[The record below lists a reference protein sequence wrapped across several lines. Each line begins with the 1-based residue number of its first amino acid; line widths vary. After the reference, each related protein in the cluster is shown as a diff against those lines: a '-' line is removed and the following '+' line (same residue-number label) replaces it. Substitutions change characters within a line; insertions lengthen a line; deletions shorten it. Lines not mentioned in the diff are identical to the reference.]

1 MALPRRTTALAL
13 AGLVAIAVAVVV
25 YFVLRPTD
33 ESRIRS
39 QLDRLAAVVRIADAD
54 SPANP
59 IGRLAHVNGELA
71 KLFEPDVDVSI
82 PDVPSLG
89 SGRAEL
95 AQLVAGAPSYVRT
108 FEVDFTN
115 VTIKLDD
122 SHTTAFVGVTA
133 RVKLVERDDST
144 TQDRRAVDVHF
155 VQKDGEWVIRSL
167 RVWTRQD
174 AAPP

>member
-1 MALPRRTTALAL
+1 MAPPRRRTALAL
-13 AGLVAIAVAVVV
+13 AGLVAIAVAVVA

-33 ESRIRS
+33 ASRIRS
-39 QLDRLAAVVRIADAD
+39 QLDRLAAAVRITDAD
-54 SPANP
+54 SQANP
-59 IGRLAHVNGELA
+59 IGRLAHVSGELA

-82 PDVPSLG
+82 PDVPSSG

-108 FEVDFTN
+108 FEVEFTN

-122 SHTTAFVGVTA
+122 SRTTAFVGATA
-133 RVKLVERDDST
+133 RAKLIERDGAAS
-144 TQDRRAVDVHF
+144 QDRRAVDLHF
-155 VQKDGEWVIRSL
+155 VQKDGEWVVRSL
-167 RVWTRQD
+167 RVWTTQD